1 MPRHCVWPG
10 GADMNQTNLGFVSLQ
25 PIKENLF
32 KIMPNITVTILCV
45 LKIVKFLYADRIKE
59 FLGENI
65 S

>member
-1 MPRHCVWPG
+1 
-10 GADMNQTNLGFVSLQ
+10 
-25 PIKENLF
+25 
-32 KIMPNITVTILCV
+32 MPNITVTILCV